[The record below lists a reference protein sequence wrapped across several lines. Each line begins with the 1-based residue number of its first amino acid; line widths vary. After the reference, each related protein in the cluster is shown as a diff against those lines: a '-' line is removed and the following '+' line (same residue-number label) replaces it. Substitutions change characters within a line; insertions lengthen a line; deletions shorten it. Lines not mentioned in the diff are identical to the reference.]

1 MSKLVELQRKEKEL
15 LVELRALGD
24 KEGITP
30 EDFKAQLDKI
40 NGDLE
45 ITRSKIKIA
54 EQIEADDQ
62 AAATDEGLR
71 RERAN
76 RETEQSKVRKRYS
89 IVRAVRMAATG
100 QALDGVEK
108 EMQEEADKEGRASGL
123 AMEGNLRIPSML
135 IRNNHE
141 EPERRATMV
150 AGTANVGGNSIAT
163 ELSSDLI
170 PFLDPRLQ
178 VEALGATVLTGLAG
192 NLDIP
197 RQATISSA
205 VWASEVAS
213 STETNPT
220 LALLQLRP
228 KRLTAF
234 TPISKTLMVQNS
246 FSIEQMVRRDLNRAI
261 RIAWDRAAI
270 NGTGTSNQPTGIL
283 NMVGTGAV
291 VGGTNGLAPTLSH
304 IIDLETEIAL
314 DDADMGSL
322 AYLTTPGIRGRL
334 KKTEKFSTGT
344 GMPVWEGSEL
354 NGYNAVVS
362 TQVPSNLTKGTANAI
377 CHAIIFGNWT
387 ELVLAQWGG
396 LDITVDQYSRAK
408 EAIVEL
414 VVHSWVDVGV
424 RHAESFSVMKDALTA

>member
-1 MSKLVELQRKEKEL
+1 M
-15 LVELRALGD
+15 
-24 KEGITP
+24 
-30 EDFKAQLDKI
+30 
-40 NGDLE
+40 
-45 ITRSKIKIA
+45 
-54 EQIEADDQ
+54 
-62 AAATDEGLR
+62 
-71 RERAN
+71 
-76 RETEQSKVRKRYS
+76 
-89 IVRAVRMAATG
+89 
-100 QALDGVEK
+100 
-108 EMQEEADKEGRASGL
+108 
-123 AMEGNLRIPSML
+123 
-135 IRNNHE
+135 
-141 EPERRATMV
+141 
-150 AGTANVGGNSIAT
+150 
-163 ELSSDLI
+163 I

-197 RQATISSA
+197 KQSTIATA

-220 LALLQLRP
+220 FAWLQLRP

-234 TPISKTLMVQNS
+234 TPISKTLMVQSS

-291 VGGTNGLAPTLSH
+291 AGGTNGLAPTLSH

-334 KKTEKFSTGT
+334 KKTEKFSSGT

-362 TQVPSNLTKGTANAI
+362 TQVPSNLVKGASGSV
-377 CHAIIFGNWT
+377 CHAIIFGNWS
-387 ELVLAQWGG
+387 ELILAQWGG

-424 RHAESFSVMKDALTA
+424 RHAESFAVMKDALIA